1 MSDSNYSLRVFEM
14 LIERIGALEDAVHR
28 ANRRVSDMDIRA
40 DVRHLVLTPV
50 KSLIGKSHDTDSTYY
65 KLCERLETYMYEA
78 LHADVAKPGAHFV
91 RSALEWL
98 QYMGANKIN
107 FPLLVQIANMTD
119 DTEEVMKV
127 VTESGLVPMEDGMAF
142 ALYQD
147 AMLNMTIPT
156 DADAGIRST
165 IAEFIYRNR
174 HHWSSVGYRPGVLW
188 VVARY

>member
-1 MSDSNYSLRVFEM
+1 M
-14 LIERIGALEDAVHR
+14 LIERLGALEDAVCR
-28 ANRRVSDMDIRA
+28 ANRRVRDMDVRA
-40 DVRHLVLTPV
+40 DVRDLVLTPV

-78 LHADVAKPGAHFV
+78 LQSEVAKPGTQFV
-91 RSALEWL
+91 RAALEWL
-98 QYMGANKIN
+98 QYMGANRIN

-119 DTEEVMKV
+119 DTEAVMKV
-127 VTESGLVPMEDGMAF
+127 VTDTGLVPIEDGLAF

-147 AMLNMTIPT
+147 AVLNLTIPT
-156 DADAGIRST
+156 EADAGIRST
-165 IAEFIYRNR
+165 LAEFIYRNR